1 LLKDVN
7 AGLISHEKLQMIV
20 VAQEPW
26 SIENGLLTP
35 TMKIKRSR
43 IENEVSTRVET
54 WYSSNS
60 KVQWG

>member
-1 LLKDVN
+1 
-7 AGLISHEKLQMIV
+7 
-20 VAQEPW
+20 
-26 SIENGLLTP
+26 
-35 TMKIKRSR
+35 MKIKRSR